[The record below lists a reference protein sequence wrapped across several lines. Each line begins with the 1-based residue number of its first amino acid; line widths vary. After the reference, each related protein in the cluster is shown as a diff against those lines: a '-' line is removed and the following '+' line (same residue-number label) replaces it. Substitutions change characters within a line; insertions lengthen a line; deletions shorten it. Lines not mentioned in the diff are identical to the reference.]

1 MIILAISDIHGAAE
15 RLAALPKRCREAD
28 LVLVAGDLTDFGGAA
43 EAKPVLAALEWARG
57 RIAAVPGNCDKQ
69 GARSAIAEDGISADG
84 LLVEIGG
91 ALVAGSG
98 GCPLRTGMTPYERRD
113 RDIANSLLDCLD
125 GIDGIDGASGKPLIV
140 LTHAPPK
147 DSGADQRKGSS
158 HGSPAL
164 KEALESLAPAL
175 WVCGHIHES
184 PVARM
189 VGRSLVVNPGPLH
202 DGRYALIRLERDGA
216 AAWKARA
223 ELLEDA

>member
-1 MIILAISDIHGAAE
+1 MIILAISDIHGAFD
-15 RLAALPKRCREAD
+15 RLATLPRRCREAD
-28 LVLVAGDLTDFGGAA
+28 LVLLAGDVTDFGGAV
-43 EAKPVLAALEWARG
+43 EARRALTALDWARG

-69 GARSAIAEDGISADG
+69 AARSALEEDGVSADG

-98 GCPLRTGMTPYERRD
+98 GSPLRTGMTPYERRD
-113 RDIANSLLDCLD
+113 RDIADSLRACLA
-125 GIDGIDGASGKPLIV
+125 GVDGASGKPLVV

-147 DSGADQRKGSS
+147 GTGADERKGASQ
-158 HGSPAL
+158 GSAAL
-164 KEALESLAPAL
+164 KEALESISPSL
-175 WVCGHIHES
+175 WICGHIHES
-184 PVARM
+184 PVARL

-216 AAWKARA
+216 AWRAQA